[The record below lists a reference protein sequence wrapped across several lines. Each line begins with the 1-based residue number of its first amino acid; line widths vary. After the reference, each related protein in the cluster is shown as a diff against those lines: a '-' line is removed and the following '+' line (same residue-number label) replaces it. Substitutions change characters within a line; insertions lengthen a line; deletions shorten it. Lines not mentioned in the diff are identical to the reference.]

1 MNWLEVTA
9 VGFGILAVFW
19 NARQNPWGWGAG
31 LVNNGLYVYLFFQG
45 RLYALMGLQG
55 CFAAIAVYGW
65 YQWLRGGERRTGV
78 RVRPIPR
85 GLAASIALAAIA
97 AAGGLGWALDTFTDG
112 QQPYLDAGISVVSLT
127 AQWMMA
133 RKYVETWWIWVAV
146 NLVAV
151 PFFLS
156 RGAYPTAFQYS
167 VFLGLALSG
176 LVQWRRALRR
186 ELDAGFSQ
194 A

>member
-1 MNWLEVTA
+1 MSLPSLELTA

-31 LVNNGLYVYLFFQG
+31 LVNNALYVYLFLQG
-45 RLYALMGLQG
+45 RLYALMALQG
-55 CFAAIAVYGW
+55 CFAAISVYGW
-65 YQWLRGGERRTGV
+65 YQWLRGGDRREGV
-78 RVRPIPR
+78 RVSPIPR
-85 GLAASIALAAIA
+85 GLAAVAAATALAAA
-97 AAGGLGWALDTFTDG
+97 AALGWALDTITDG
-112 QQPYLDAGISVVSLT
+112 EQPWVDAGLSVASLT

-151 PFFLS
+151 PFFLY

-167 VFLGLALSG
+167 VFLGLAVSG
-176 LVQWRRALRR
+176 LVQWRRALRE
-186 ELDAGFSQ
+186 ELGAAS